1 MSRPSSR
8 KFDQI
13 RPIEIIPNYL
23 KHAEGSCLFKS
34 GATEVICSAS
44 VDFNVPR
51 WLKGK
56 GKGWVTAEYGML
68 PRATGDRVNREAAMG
83 KQSGRTQEIQRLI
96 GRSLRAIVDLQK
108 LTELQIKIDCDVIN
122 ADGGTRV
129 AAINGAYVALF
140 MAISNLMK
148 RKIIKEMP
156 IRSEVAAI
164 SCGIYNGQAI
174 VDLDYKEDS
183 NIEADVNFVLDS
195 SLRVIEIQG
204 TAEHEPFEFEFF
216 NQMTELAK
224 NAVTEIIKAQ
234 RKTLMNIN

>member
-1 MSRPSSR
+1 
-8 KFDQI
+8 
-13 RPIEIIPNYL
+13 
-23 KHAEGSCLFKS
+23 
-34 GATEVICSAS
+34 
-44 VDFNVPR
+44 
-51 WLKGK
+51 
-56 GKGWVTAEYGML
+56 ML

-129 AAINGAYVALF
+129 AAINGAYIALF

-164 SCGIYNGQAI
+164 SCGIYKGQAI

-204 TAEHEPFEFEFF
+204 TAEHEPFEFELF